1 MTPHLDRPWVGITV
15 VLWAIGAV
23 LFVILNNA
31 FGGPTIGFSHS
42 YQVSATIG
50 DAQGLLTKSVVMT
63 RGVPIGSVSSRALV
77 GDRVRFTLSLD
88 SSVTPLYR
96 DALLSI
102 RKRTLFGEPYVD
114 LDRGHPAAGALAS
127 GATLPASQVQPSIQ
141 LDQALAALDAP
152 TRRHLASLGATGAAV
167 DRDPNTAQAFSAT
180 VDGFGRVLTQLHA
193 VGAALDDE
201 RPALSR
207 FVSAGRAVLTEL
219 GGREQELRALIGQG
233 RITAETFAA
242 QTPALEAALA
252 AIPRFERAARLT
264 LHDAR
269 PVLEAATP
277 VVLTLAAASASLA
290 TAFRDLPAT
299 ARSAREVVLGLP
311 GLRAAAVPVLHGLGP
326 VIAALLPA
334 ATRLDPFLRDLVP
347 VTQYA
352 APFTPDLVGL
362 IGGAGAGVHRLLP
375 NGYATTLDPAYVR
388 TLKPRVGWG
397 PGSVLWGRFL
407 VDGDRAYT
415 TDVPDAN
422 TKQNPYP
429 RPHDP
434 FSSYVPASYPH
445 LMPYPAFR

>member
-1 MTPHLDRPWVGITV
+1 MTPHLNRRWVGISV
-15 VLWAIGAV
+15 ALWVIGGV

-31 FGGPTIGFSHS
+31 FGGPRIGFSHS

-50 DAQGLLTKSVVMT
+50 DAEGLLTKSVVMT
-63 RGVPIGSVSSRALV
+63 RGVPVGSVSSRQLV

-88 SSVTPLYR
+88 GSVTPLYR
-96 DALLSI
+96 DALVSV

-114 LDRGHPAAGALAS
+114 LDRGHAAAGALAS
-127 GATLPASQVQPSIQ
+127 GATLAASQVQPSVQ
-141 LDQALAALDAP
+141 LDQALAALNAP
-152 TRRHLASLGATGAAV
+152 TRRHLASLGATGAGVAG
-167 DRDPNTAQAFSAT
+167 DPLTAGEFSAT
-180 VDGFGRVLTQLHA
+180 VDGFGQVMTQLRT

-201 RPALSR
+201 RPSLTQ
-207 FVSAGRAVLTEL
+207 FVSSGRAVLSEL
-219 GGREQELRALIGQG
+219 GDRELALRALIGQG

-242 QTPALEAALA
+242 QTPALEAAVA
-252 AIPRFERAARLT
+252 AFPRFLRSARLT

-277 VVLTLAAASASLA
+277 VLRTLAAASPSLA
-290 TAFRDLPAT
+290 TAFHNLPAT

-311 GLRAAAVPVLHGLGP
+311 GLRKAAVPVLDGLDP

-334 ATRLDPFLRDLVP
+334 ASRLDPFLRDLVP
-347 VTQYA
+347 IMRYA
-352 APFTPDLVGL
+352 GPYAPDLVGL

-375 NGYATTLDPAYVR
+375 NGYATTLDPAYVQ

-415 TDVPDAN
+415 TDVPDAD
-422 TKQNPYP
+422 TQKNPYP
-429 RPHDP
+429 RPNDP
-434 FSSYVPASYPH
+434 FSSYVPGSYPH
-445 LMPYPAFR
+445 LMPYPEFK